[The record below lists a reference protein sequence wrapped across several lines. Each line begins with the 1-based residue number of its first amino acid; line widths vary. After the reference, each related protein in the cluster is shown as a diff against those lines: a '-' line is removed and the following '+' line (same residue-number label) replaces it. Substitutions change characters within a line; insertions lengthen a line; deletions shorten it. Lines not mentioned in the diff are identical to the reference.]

1 MANQFA
7 SIASQFPILK
17 NYYAGPIVSQFN
29 ESLPIYKGAEKGK
42 EKWNGQQVI
51 RPIKTIRNQ
60 GIGATSDGGTL
71 PKIGQQ
77 TTKQAIIA
85 AKYNY
90 LRFGVTGPMIK
101 ASQGQKGAFISAV
114 EFEMSEG
121 LKDLQWDVGRQ
132 LAWKGDGCLCVVSA
146 NAVATNVVT
155 VKHRDTAS
163 SLASAEGPEKF
174 LDIGMSLDFIDS
186 NSNVVAS
193 SASIT
198 AISGQGTA
206 TVTLTLDSVVTV
218 STNNLVIRSGSNG
231 NEIQGLL
238 TSLDGGTSTIYNI
251 DRSVSIQFQ
260 GNNTDNGG
268 QALSL
273 NVMQQTLNNARRR
286 GGGKISVVYCD
297 FDSERYYN
305 RLLVADKRYIGEKV
319 KGDGTFTSKEEVY
332 LAYSGAPIMAD
343 QNCPTRFFFISEDNL
358 KKYVLAELEWADETG
373 AYMIAQTS
381 ADSFEARLRLFA
393 NLFLEKPSASA
404 CLQNYISP

>member
-29 ESLPIYKGAEKGK
+29 DNLPIYKGAEKGK

-60 GIGATSDGGTL
+60 GIGATSDGGLL
-71 PKIGQQ
+71 PRIGQQ

-90 LRFGVTGPMIK
+90 LRFGITGPMIK

-132 LAWKGDGCLCVVSA
+132 LAWKGDGCLAVVSA

-218 STNNLVIRSGSNG
+218 AANNLVIRSGSNG

-251 DRSVSIQFQ
+251 DRSTSIQFQ
-260 GNNTDNGG
+260 GNNTDNSG
-268 QALSL
+268 QALNL

-286 GGGKISVVYCD
+286 GGGKVSVVYCD

-305 RLLVADKRYIGEKV
+305 RLLVADRRYIGEKV

>member
-1 MANQFA
+1 
-7 SIASQFPILK
+7 
-17 NYYAGPIVSQFN
+17 
-29 ESLPIYKGAEKGK
+29 
-42 EKWNGQQVI
+42 
-51 RPIKTIRNQ
+51 
-60 GIGATSDGGTL
+60 
-71 PKIGQQ
+71 
-77 TTKQAIIA
+77 
-85 AKYNY
+85 
-90 LRFGVTGPMIK
+90 
-101 ASQGQKGAFISAV
+101 
-114 EFEMSEG
+114 MSEG

-218 STNNLVIRSGSNG
+218 AANNLVIRSGSNG

-238 TSLDGGTSTIYNI
+238 TSLDGQTSTIYNI

-268 QALSL
+268 QALNL

-297 FDSERYYN
+297 FDRN
-305 RLLVADKRYIGEKV
+305 CRLA
-319 KGDGTFTSKEEVY
+319 
-332 LAYSGAPIMAD
+332 A
-343 QNCPTRFFFISEDNL
+343 
-358 KKYVLAELEWADETG
+358 
-373 AYMIAQTS
+373 
-381 ADSFEARLRLFA
+381 
-393 NLFLEKPSASA
+393 
-404 CLQNYISP
+404 